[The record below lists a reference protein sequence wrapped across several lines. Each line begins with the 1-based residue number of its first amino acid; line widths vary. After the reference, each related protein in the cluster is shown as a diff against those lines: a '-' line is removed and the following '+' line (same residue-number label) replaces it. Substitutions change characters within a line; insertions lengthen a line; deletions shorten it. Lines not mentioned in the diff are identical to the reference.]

1 MTTGGSGGA
10 LARLR
15 VIDTATL
22 YAGPF
27 ISTVLA
33 DHGADVLKI
42 EPPGGDPYRQA
53 GSRIWPLLARNKKS
67 VVADL
72 RAPDGAALVR
82 ELAVEADVLVVNM
95 PTKLLLRVGLDYDT
109 VALLNPDLVYVH
121 LTGFGADG
129 PYADRPGN
137 GSPARGVAGV

>member
-10 LARLR
+10 LAGLR

-22 YAGPF
+22 YAAPF

-33 DHGADVLKI
+33 DHGADVVKI
-42 EPPGGDPYRQA
+42 EPPGGDDYRQA
-53 GSRIWPLLARNKKS
+53 ANRMWPLLARHKKS

-72 RAPDGAALVR
+72 RAPDGADLVR
-82 ELAVEADVLVVNM
+82 AMIPETDVLIVNM
-95 PTKLLLRVGLDYDT
+95 PQRLLVRIGLDHGT
-109 VALLNPDLVYVH
+109 VAPLNPDLIYVH
-121 LTGFGADG
+121 VTGFGADG

-137 GSPARGVAGV
+137 GSL